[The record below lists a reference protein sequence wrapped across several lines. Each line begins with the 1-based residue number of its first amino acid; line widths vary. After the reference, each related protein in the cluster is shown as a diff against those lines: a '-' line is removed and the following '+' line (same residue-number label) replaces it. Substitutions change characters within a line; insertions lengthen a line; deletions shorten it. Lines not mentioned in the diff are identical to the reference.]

1 MWELDHQ
8 ESWAPKNW
16 CFWTVVLEKT
26 LESPFDSKEIK
37 VVNPKGNQPW
47 IFIGSAETEAPTLWP
62 PEAKSRFIGKDPD
75 ARKDGGQ
82 KEKEQQ
88 RMRWL
93 YGIINSMDISLC
105 KLSEIVK
112 DTGAWWAAVHGVPKS
127 QARLSNWT
135 ELNPHTV
142 QGSTLFCLPISP

>member
-1 MWELDHQ
+1 M
-8 ESWAPKNW
+8 
-16 CFWTVVLEKT
+16 VLEKT
-26 LESPFDSKEIK
+26 LKSPLNSKEIK

-93 YGIINSMDISLC
+93 DGITDSMDMSLS
-105 KLSEIVK
+105 KLRETVK
-112 DTGAWWAAVHGVPKS
+112 DRGAGTLSFTGS
-127 QARLSNWT
+127 QRVEHDLVM
-135 ELNPHTV
+135 E
-142 QGSTLFCLPISP
+142 QQ